1 MVTGLTSS
9 QQAGRGHLAA
19 SLAAEVKYTVDSSAA
34 VGTRVLLQGA
44 GGVLG
49 TLAMFHKLD
58 LQK

>member
-34 VGTRVLLQGA
+34 VERSTRVLLQGD
-44 GGVLG
+44 VLG